1 MMPFIGKNSQVHND
15 NAMRSINGKREYV
28 QKLLAAQKE
37 KQAKKDK
44 K

>member
-1 MMPFIGKNSQVHND
+1 MAFLGQNPQVHND
-15 NAMRSINGKREYV
+15 NHMRSINGKREYV
-28 QKLLAAQKE
+28 QKLLAAQKA